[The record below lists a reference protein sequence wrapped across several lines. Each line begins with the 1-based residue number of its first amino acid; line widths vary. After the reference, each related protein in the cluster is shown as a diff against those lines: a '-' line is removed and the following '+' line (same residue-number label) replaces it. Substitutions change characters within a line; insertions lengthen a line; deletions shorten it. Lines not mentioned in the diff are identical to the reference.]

1 MVKTCLALCAG
12 MLVAEGT
19 VSFAAAQLCSEC
31 SVTVSTGVG
40 G

>member
-12 MLVAEGT
+12 MQVAEGT
-19 VSFAAAQLCSEC
+19 VSFAAAQMCGKCS
-31 SVTVSTGVG
+31 VSTGEG

>member
-1 MVKTCLALCAG
+1 MVETCLALCAG

-31 SVTVSTGVG
+31 SSVSTGVG